1 MQLTL
6 ALAAL
11 VAVSATSAPSKQPS
25 TKQPLTRQLVYSDL
39 FASERFAVKFS
50 KHPTGDISNER
61 RVDVSV
67 GSRRFSCG
75 IPESSETPSPPPTP
89 ESISPDDAD
98 DDPEETAQL
107 ERKQSIWRG
116 VNLVLAMAEKSCM
129 QYIHGWWHY
138 ELCPKTHMRQFHPR
152 SAEEAAKYPNKK
164 QDYILGKRSTVASA
178 QYSNADIVTVEL
190 EGKTQS
196 YLSLWYEDGTACDIM
211 GNNPRKTE
219 VQFHCVPG
227 YADYIHFVRETAS
240 CQYLV
245 HVNSATLCGDEAFKA
260 KPIALSTGA
269 VHGIDANLILCEP
282 IQDDIIS
289 FKMDDDSESPLSL
302 RALTNVEPGAYSL
315 ASMYPDV
322 LQAAAKED
330 PMAAAVIKA
339 LSGKKSGSR
348 MTNLIN
354 NEDLMKKVQQ
364 ALSELTKG
372 DSTLSDASEVKMVE
386 LVIDEE
392 GNIMMERGDVAT
404 LQKFMGTDMA
414 ENIKTVDTATN
425 PAASDNDKA
434 AVVAESQS
442 TQPPTKRSMD
452 DAIQQLV
459 DVTEERNRKL
469 LKAHE
474 EELAKLK
481 QEHDALHA
489 EHMKKNEEAH
499 ASHMKRHEEQ
509 HQKNI
514 DRDARPARLPDG
526 HIVRVVQEEQRA
538 ATRAADQANQ
548 ESSERR
554 QRSSES
560 YSSETIVE
568 DGRIVKQKSE
578 GTAAHQESR
587 DGVEGPIEVITV
599 DGNDGNLADLKD
611 KVREILKNR
620 KAASAKDVEAAKALL
635 AQRIQNMRAK
645 KENEKQ
651 NKEATAHD
659 EL

>member
-50 KHPTGDISNER
+50 KHPSGDISNEG

-75 IPESSETPSPPPTP
+75 IPESSETPSPPPAAVTV
-89 ESISPDDAD
+89 SPDDAD

-116 VNLVLAMAEKSCM
+116 VNLVLAMSEKSCM

-164 QDYILGKRSTVASA
+164 QDYVLGKRSTAASA

-282 IQDDIIS
+282 VQDDVIS

-330 PMAAAVIKA
+330 PMAAAVVKA
-339 LSGKKSGSR
+339 LTGKKSGSR

-372 DSTLSDASEVKMVE
+372 DATLNDGSELKMVE

-392 GNIMMERGDVAT
+392 GNIVMERGDVAT
-404 LQKFMGTDMA
+404 LQKFMGSDVA
-414 ENIKTVDTATN
+414 EDLKTVDTVTADQT
-425 PAASDNDKA
+425 AGDSDKA
-434 AVVAESQS
+434 GVTAEVES

-452 DAIQQLV
+452 EAIQQLV
-459 DVTEERNRKL
+459 DVTEERNRKI

-474 EELAKLK
+474 EKVARLK
-481 QEHDALHA
+481 QEHEALHA
-489 EHMKKNEEAH
+489 ELMKKTEEAH
-499 ASHMKRHEEQ
+499 AAHMKRHDEL
-509 HQKNI
+509 HQKNV
-514 DRDARPARLPDG
+514 DRDARPAQLPEG

-538 ATRAADQANQ
+538 KRAADQANQ
-548 ESSERR
+548 ESSESS

-560 YSSETIVE
+560 YSSETVVE

-587 DGVEGPIEVITV
+587 NGAEGPIEVITV